1 MKKVIIVG
9 GGISG
14 LATAYLLQKKA
25 LAAKVDLAITLL
37 EQESRIGGKIWSIK
51 DEGYLCEWGPNGFL
65 DSKPQTLDLCRAL
78 GAGGQLLKSNDN
90 ARKRFICSGGML
102 HQLPENG
109 PSFLKSKLISWP
121 GKLRL
126 AMEPFAAKP
135 PQDVD
140 ETLAAFARRRL
151 GDEALRKLIG
161 PMVSGIFAGDPETMS
176 LKSCFPRIAELE
188 REYGGLIRAMLKLA
202 KEKKKEIAAG
212 KAVAS
217 AAGPGGILTSFRFGL
232 QTLTDI
238 LADRLG
244 TEVVQTGHTAVRVE
258 KGGEDAPYRVV
269 TETGDFAGDLVVL
282 ATPAH
287 ATADLVRGLD
297 TYMGHALLEIP
308 YASMTVVCFGYERD
322 RVRYDLKGFGYLI
335 PKEDK
340 MNTLGTL
347 WDSSIFEN
355 RAPAGRILLRSMM
368 GGACFPKYINLSD
381 SEVVDRVQSDL
392 KTIMGIKAPPSFIR
406 IFRHEKAIPQY
417 IVGHDHRVTMLEDKL
432 RSHPG
437 LFLTGN
443 SYRGIGLNDCVAAAD
458 RTALAAITYLRRL

>member
-1 MKKVIIVG
+1 MKKAIVVG

-25 LAAKVDLAITLL
+25 LAAKIELEITLL
-37 EQESRIGGKIWSIK
+37 EQEPRVGGKIWSIK

-65 DSKPQTLDLCRAL
+65 DSKPQTLELCRAL
-78 GAGGQLLKSNDN
+78 GAGAQLLRSNDN
-90 ARKRFICSGGML
+90 ARKRFIYSRGML

-109 PSFLKSKLISWP
+109 PAFLKSKLISWP

-188 REYGGLIRAMLKLA
+188 SEYGGLIRAMLKLA
-202 KEKKKEIAAG
+202 KQKKKEIAEG

-217 AAGPGGILTSFRFGL
+217 AAGPGGILTSFRGGI
-232 QTLTDI
+232 QSLTDI
-238 LADRLG
+238 LAEKLG
-244 TEVVQTGHTAVRVE
+244 SDVVMTGRKAVRVE
-258 KGGEDAPYRVV
+258 KGGENAPYRVV
-269 TETGDFAGDLVVL
+269 TEAGDLEGDLVVL
-282 ATPAH
+282 ATPAY
-287 ATADLVRGLD
+287 ASAELVRELD
-297 TYMGHALLEIP
+297 TYMNHALKEIP
-308 YASMTVVCFGYERD
+308 YASMTVACFGYERD
-322 RVRYDLKGFGYLI
+322 KVRYDLKGFGYLI
-335 PKEDK
+335 PKEEK

-355 RAPAGRILLRSMM
+355 RAPAGRVLLRSMV
-368 GGACFPKYINLSD
+368 GGACFPKCINLSD
-381 SEVVDRVQSDL
+381 ADIVDRVMSDL
-392 KTIMGIKAPPSFIR
+392 KTIMGIKLPPSFIR
-406 IFRHEKAIPQY
+406 VFRHEKAIPQY
-417 IVGHDHRVTMLEDKL
+417 VVGHGHRVTMLEDKL

-443 SYRGIGLNDCVAAAD
+443 SYRGIGLNDCVAASD
-458 RTALAAITYLRRL
+458 RTALAAVGYLRRL